1 MIPGTGGIMPTVVI
15 GAPPMIHHP
24 VLPPPVMPMPFV
36 PPNWQQRL
44 LATPATQPLTLYIG
58 KIPSELDNDFLLK
71 LLETCGK
78 VQKWNRPEDL
88 NARTLKPFG
97 FVTYAQ
103 GTSALRCKNVLDG
116 LSICGGTLQIKSG
129 TKETA
134 ALNSIASSERS
145 PPPQIDPYTRLP
157 IPQQEID
164 TNALYDAPLREL
176 VHKLIEKRLNKSESD
191 ELDSEIAVL
200 EAKTKGFIRT
210 EEHEDESTYDREKQ
224 ILREIEKFR
233 ERQAK
238 RDRELEQKRND
249 RIIMKLREM
258 EDQQKNQEETTSKS
272 EVKLTPST
280 LPLSHSVLKDKD
292 RLNEIDDF
300 NQNNS
305 NNNSN
310 NESSNN
316 NSNGNSNSN
325 GNGNKREL
333 ETEEEIEA
341 KRRRRQEVFSMV
353 SGDETQLNFESNQTS
368 QNPPEISGNITETTR
383 EQTLA
388 NLAASISNKAIGG
401 KLTLKNNMKN
411 ATKKAA
417 FGNEDDDSEKRGL
430 RQIIPIDYTEEE
442 QRSLHL
448 TSEEHAAQFLL
459 KMERTNSS
467 SSSINSGAAIN
478 NNKNHNN
485 NNNSNNNNNNN
496 NNNEKI
502 RGNKNRKNNTK
513 TSSFTSPNNR
523 GDSHNSHERV
533 SPMSNQESNLRH
545 SPPAIHNHNNHHH
558 HSPSNLNSQSTTP
571 RAQILQPPP
580 TGGSLPQTPP
590 ASSGVTTYIH
600 SFPQGPY
607 SYSPHSSHVHPPPSP
622 QSLPTSITSNYQ
634 QLQSQQ
640 PSLQQQQQQHLH
652 HLNHHQQQQHQ
663 QSPQQQHQHQHQQQT
678 QQQNLSINNQRSFVS
693 NSQQSIPTYQV
704 THMSYPQIPYTS
716 GPPVMIMPGVS
727 HQIPQYSVPVSVS
740 IPPPHS
746 QHPVPS
752 HPQFFQISNTT
763 QPLQLPQQQQ
773 LPPQQ
778 PQHQPSIQLPYGYSP
793 HPPPPPPP
801 PQPALGNYQTA
812 YQVHPHPFYPQFA
825 YTLPAPSNHGHH
837 HPTISLNSHHPHLDS
852 TLIGGHVPVAAA
864 LGDVM
869 LSQQS
874 KTTNSG

>member
-1 MIPGTGGIMPTVVI
+1 MNPFNPSFPLQPSLSLPPPPYPMTMIPGTGGIMPTVVI

-485 NNNSNNNNNNN
+485 NNNSNNNNSIQSSRN
-496 NNNEKI
+496 
-502 RGNKNRKNNTK
+502 NKNSEITNSLSTTNLVLNSNRPISAPPRK
-513 TSSFTSPNNR
+513 TSSMSSFETLSSIPSNRCETSTGRSSTRAYNISDNNENDKTQKFQNSYLHFKENPNFDTLLHDVTSSYHPPKPIPPFHSGLLPVDHSSQTLKSR
-523 GDSHNSHERV
+523 QLSRIGGGYVNSKTGIAAGGNSFVKKHTIQHTPLLDDQQYGIGV
-533 SPMSNQESNLRH
+533 GKVLNQ
-545 SPPAIHNHNNHHH
+545 PGVNHNDARIHKCVDDLIVHLCQAET
-558 HSPSNLNSQSTTP
+558 NLE
-571 RAQILQPPP
+571 R
-580 TGGSLPQTPP
+580 
-590 ASSGVTTYIH
+590 
-600 SFPQGPY
+600 
-607 SYSPHSSHVHPPPSP
+607 
-622 QSLPTSITSNYQ
+622 
-634 QLQSQQ
+634 
-640 PSLQQQQQQHLH
+640 
-652 HLNHHQQQQHQ
+652 
-663 QSPQQQHQHQHQQQT
+663 
-678 QQQNLSINNQRSFVS
+678 
-693 NSQQSIPTYQV
+693 QSIKMEFT
-704 THMSYPQIPYTS
+704 
-716 GPPVMIMPGVS
+716 
-727 HQIPQYSVPVSVS
+727 
-740 IPPPHS
+740 
-746 QHPVPS
+746 
-752 HPQFFQISNTT
+752 NTI
-763 QPLQLPQQQQ
+763 
-773 LPPQQ
+773 
-778 PQHQPSIQLPYGYSP
+778 HKFGKASKIVKNKYGK
-793 HPPPPPPP
+793 
-801 PQPALGNYQTA
+801 
-812 YQVHPHPFYPQFA
+812 V
-825 YTLPAPSNHGHH
+825 
-837 HPTISLNSHHPHLDS
+837 IEK
-852 TLIGGHVPVAAA
+852 GGKKV
-864 LGDVM
+864 
-869 LSQQS
+869 
-874 KTTNSG
+874 